1 MKHKF
6 QWILLP
12 SGILLLIAGLWIML
26 TYLWAGVV
34 FLALSA
40 IAIGVSAW
48 YLTRCKRDIRDEM
61 DDIFNSNGI
70 AAVSNDLRA
79 EFFYHGIDVYHDDL
93 CAFLTKQLGRLMT
106 NTACCTG
113 NNRNFIF

>member
-40 IAIGVSAW
+40 IVIGISIW

-70 AAVSNDLRA
+70 AA
-79 EFFYHGIDVYHDDL
+79 
-93 CAFLTKQLGRLMT
+93 TRLM
-106 NTACCTG
+106 NGVEVPAV
-113 NNRNFIF
+113 IFDENVLDMIPD